1 MSQELQKTAV
11 RALFALS
18 KDEVALK
25 ASRAGGGVGA
35 IFAAMAG
42 HPDATQVLQE
52 GTRALEK
59 HCPRAV
65 ASIARLCGDL
75 IAVLP
80 PVVWSSGPDLG
91 GKLQVRPSADT
102 PSHCKVFFFAGRHSA
117 CFREVHMDVEDLK
130 SHGWAPRGVDAVTAV
145 GPL

>member
-1 MSQELQKTAV
+1 M
-11 RALFALS
+11 
-18 KDEVALK
+18 ALK

-91 GKLQVRPSADT
+91 GMLQVRPSADT
-102 PSHCKVFFFAGRHSA
+102 SSHCKVFFFGGAAQRLLSRGPHGCRG
-117 CFREVHMDVEDLK
+117 FEVAWLGAARCGCCD
-130 SHGWAPRGVDAVTAV
+130 SCRAFV
-145 GPL
+145 GD